1 MPKIDISSA
10 PERSGTRYPAPFAG
24 PCQGRRSRRLGDAA
38 GLTQF
43 GVNLVEVPPGGWSS
57 QRHWH
62 THEDEFVWMLEGE
75 LAMITDEGEEVMRTG
90 DCAGFKAGDR
100 NGHHFQNRSSLKAV
114 FLVVGS
120 RNEAD
125 ECGYPEIDLRAL
137 PDRGFTHRDGTPY

>member
-1 MPKIDISSA
+1 MPKVDIASA
-10 PERSGTRYPAPFAG
+10 SQSSGTRYPAPFAG
-24 PCQGRRSRRLGDAA
+24 PCKGRQLRRLGDAA

-62 THEDEFVWMLEGE
+62 THEDEFVFILEGE
-75 LAMITDEGEEVMRTG
+75 LIMVTDKGEETMRPG
-90 DCAGFKAGDR
+90 DCAGFKAGDH
-100 NGHHFQNRSSLKAV
+100 NGHHFQNRSSQRAV

-125 ECGYPEIDLRAL
+125 ECGYPDIDLLAL
-137 PDRGFTHRDGTPY
+137 PEGFTHRDRTPY